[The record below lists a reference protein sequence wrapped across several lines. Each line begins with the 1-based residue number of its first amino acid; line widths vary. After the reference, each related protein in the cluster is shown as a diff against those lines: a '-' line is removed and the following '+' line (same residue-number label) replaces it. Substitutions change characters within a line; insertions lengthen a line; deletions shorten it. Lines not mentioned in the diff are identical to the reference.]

1 MLKIV
6 KHIIMHP
13 MNKYSI
19 LFQQLHGDVLFCL
32 LNLSSLYHYGYGVNQ
47 WVRWQCFFLPKKIG
61 IAQFSQRKDES
72 PVNVGCSAT
81 NGSQQIELE
90 GVWKTL
96 P

>member
-1 MLKIV
+1 
-6 KHIIMHP
+6 

-19 LFQQLHGDVLFCL
+19 LFQQLHGDVLFCF

>member
-1 MLKIV
+1 MV
-6 KHIIMHP
+6 MVST
-13 MNKYSI
+13 NGSA
-19 LFQQLHGDVLFCL
+19 GNV
-32 LNLSSLYHYGYGVNQ
+32 
-47 WVRWQCFFLPKKIG
+47 FFPKKIG